1 MEQRLGI
8 QQQLSPALNVILLLL
23 VGIVVPV
30 YTQEHLNRVWDA
42 ARRRSVPPPAPGQL
56 PPPP

>member
-1 MEQRLGI
+1 MEHRLGNL
-8 QQQLSPALNVILLLL
+8 QPLSPLLNLILLLI

-30 YTQEHLNRVWDA
+30 YTQEHLNRVWDRA
-42 ARRRSVPPPAPGQL
+42 AQLRVQPPVPGQL